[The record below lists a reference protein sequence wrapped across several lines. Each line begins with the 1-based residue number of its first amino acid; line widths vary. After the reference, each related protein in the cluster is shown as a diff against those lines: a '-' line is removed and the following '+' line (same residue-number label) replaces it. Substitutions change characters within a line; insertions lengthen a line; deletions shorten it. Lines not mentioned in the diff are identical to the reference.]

1 MEFKWLVRDE
11 LSQLKDIDRKEFVG
25 EVYYVRNQTLRL
37 VKEYYDIEGWLES
50 ELTIYVQRLES
61 LFDRDGIIIGAY
73 EQDVL
78 VGLVSLESYLID
90 GKTMKLDMLYVSHDY
105 RGKGLGRRLI
115 DIIAQEATELGAKEL
130 YISATPVRNTVD
142 FYLRLGAEL
151 ANPPDIYLFEL
162 EPLDIHLI
170 LPI

>member
-25 EVYYVRNQTLRL
+25 EVYYVRNQMLQL

-73 EQDVL
+73 EEDTL

-115 DIIAQEATELGAKEL
+115 DIISQEATELGAKEL

>member
-25 EVYYVRNQTLRL
+25 EVYYVRNQMLQL

-73 EQDVL
+73 EEDIL

-115 DIIAQEATELGAKEL
+115 DIISQEATELGAKEL

>member
-25 EVYYVRNQTLRL
+25 EVYYVRNQTLQL

-73 EQDVL
+73 EEDVL

-115 DIIAQEATELGAKEL
+115 DIISQEATELGAKEL

>member
-25 EVYYVRNQTLRL
+25 EVYYVRNQMLQL

-73 EQDVL
+73 EEGIL

-115 DIIAQEATELGAKEL
+115 DIISQEATELGAKEL

>member
-25 EVYYVRNQTLRL
+25 EVYYVRNQMLHL
-37 VKEYYDIEGWLES
+37 VKEHYDIEGWLES

-73 EQDVL
+73 EENVL

-90 GKTMKLDMLYVSHDY
+90 GKTMKLDMLYISHDY
-105 RGKGLGRRLI
+105 RAKGLGRRLI
-115 DIIAQEATELGAKEL
+115 DIISQEATELGGKEL

>member
-1 MEFKWLVRDE
+1 MEFRWLSRKE
-11 LSQLKDIDRKEFVG
+11 LSLLKEIDRKELVD
-25 EVYYVRNQTLRL
+25 EVYYIRNHELRL
-37 VKEYYDIEGWLES
+37 VKEYYDIDGWLES
-50 ELTIYVQRLES
+50 ELALYTQRLES
-61 LFDRDGIIIGAY
+61 IFDRDGIIIGAF
-73 EQDVL
+73 EKDHI
-78 VGLVSLESYLID
+78 VGLVSLESYLIN
-90 GKTMKLDMLYVSHDY
+90 GRTMKLDMLYVSHDY
-105 RGKGLGRRLI
+105 RHKGLGRRLV
-115 DIIAQEATELGAKEL
+115 DIISQEANELGAKEL

>member
-1 MEFKWLVRDE
+1 MEFRWLTRKE
-11 LSQLKDIDRKEFVG
+11 LTQIENIDRKELIE
-25 EVYYVRNQTLRL
+25 EVYYVRDQELKL
-37 VKEYYDIEGWLES
+37 VKEYYDIEGWLPS
-50 ELTIYVQRLES
+50 ELALYTQRLTS
-61 LFDRDGIIIGAY
+61 IFDRDGVIIGAF
-73 EQDVL
+73 DKDIL
-78 VGLVSLESYLID
+78 IGIVSLESYLID

-105 RGKGLGRRLI
+105 RKKGLGRRLV
-115 DIIAQEATELGAKEL
+115 DIISQEASELGAKEL

-162 EPLDIHLI
+162 EPLDVHLI